1 MNFSQR
7 VLLLMVL
14 IMATSCSW
22 MAEAG
27 GPQPISTRYDD
38 FRERMLRQRLAKQAA
53 YDKRE
58 RDFFS
63 GERRKRN

>member
-7 VLLLMVL
+7 VLLLMALV
-14 IMATSCSW
+14 MVTSCSW
-22 MAEAG
+22 TAGAG
-27 GPQPISTRYDD
+27 GPQPISARYDD

-63 GERRKRN
+63 GERWKRY

>member
-7 VLLLMVL
+7 VLLLMV